1 MKKWAVLAAFAVL
14 ALAAAVSAENPV
26 VFDLPKFTQAPVL
39 DGVRGAAEWN
49 GALDVE
55 CSDSQILR
63 DGAEYGWRD
72 QATHQSEI
80 SVNQLVASAGED
92 VALAKTDAD
101 YSSHI
106 FSAWDDDALYWLIE
120 ARDNF
125 RDADGTGT
133 PTNWWERDSMTLYV
147 DLVNSREEWQGAGYV
162 YERAKMNL
170 INTVAAPQQSSSV
183 TVTWERL
190 IQDART
196 PTQDP
201 DEIAGIQYGFRNAG
215 EEFGASPNA
224 ADYAMEVK
232 VPWQTLLKYNL
243 PAVPTAGS
251 EMGFVWLAPDPD
263 NDDAYGGQIQCWGW
277 GDNPADYSTWVF
289 ATTPAGPGG
298 GTAVESD
305 SWGGVKATFR

>member
-1 MKKWAVLAAFAVL
+1 L
-14 ALAAAVSAENPV
+14 
-26 VFDLPKFTQAPVL
+26 VFDFPKFTQPPVL
-39 DGVRGAAEWN
+39 DGVRGAAEWA
-49 GALDVE
+49 GAIQLACSPGQIMQDGAQYGWSDIAAQYSVISANQLAQAPQEDAAEARTDMDYSAQIWQAWDSDGFYYALEVADNYRDVE
-55 CSDSQILR
+55 
-63 DGAEYGWRD
+63 GA
-72 QATHQSEI
+72 
-80 SVNQLVASAGED
+80 
-92 VALAKTDAD
+92 
-101 YSSHI
+101 
-106 FSAWDDDALYWLIE
+106 
-120 ARDNF
+120 
-125 RDADGTGT
+125 GT

-147 DLVNSREEWQGAGYV
+147 DLVNSREEWGGAGYV

-170 INTVAAPQQSSSV
+170 INTIAAPQLSSSV

-232 VPWQTLLKYNL
+232 VPWETLLKYNL

-289 ATTPAGPGG
+289 SSAPAGPGG